1 MRPLLVLPLLVV
13 VALPAFAQQRTLLPV
28 DSTTVVAFHMTKG
41 KTRKGRVVAADDSS
55 LTVLTLAGATVVL
68 PRSSIED
75 WDRLHGTLTPAGF
88 RPTDLTTQRLFFG
101 PTARTFPR
109 GGASLADHDVFMLS
123 GGYGVSDRVML
134 SAATS
139 VLESFDSSGRM
150 EYGKGIAYADGRV
163 GLARGRLTAVAVGAF
178 WGWAGLDRANG
189 SVGAGYGVVTLGSND
204 HAVTVLGGYPFA
216 SRSFEKEA
224 IVMLGGETRI
234 GRRLK
239 LMTELWK
246 LPQISRVA
254 GIYGVRYLGDEFS
267 VEVGGGAVVVLSV
280 AAHWRR
286 N

>member
-1 MRPLLVLPLLVV
+1 MRPLLVLPLFVV
-13 VALPAFAQQRTLLPV
+13 AALPAFAQQRALPPV

-41 KTRKGRVVAADDSS
+41 KTRKGRVVTADDSS
-55 LTVLTLAGATVVL
+55 LTVLTLAGVTVVL
-68 PRSSIED
+68 PRSSIKE

-88 RPTDLTTQRLFFG
+88 RPTDLATHRLFFG

-109 GGASLADHDVFMLS
+109 GGASLADHDVLMVT

-134 SAATS
+134 SAGTS
-139 VLESFDSSGRM
+139 LGEGFDSAGHSVAS
-150 EYGKGIAYADGRV
+150 GIAFADGRV
-163 GLARGRLTAVAVGAF
+163 GLARGRHMAVAVGAF
-178 WGWAGLDRANG
+178 WGLSSLERANG

-239 LMTELWK
+239 LMTEMWK
-246 LPQISRVA
+246 LPEISRVA

-267 VEVGGGAVVVLSV
+267 VEVGGGAVVVMSV
-280 AAHWRR
+280 AVHGRR

>member
-1 MRPLLVLPLLVV
+1 MRPLLALPLLVV
-13 VALPAFAQQRTLLPV
+13 VALPALAQQRTLPPV

-41 KTRKGRVVAADDSS
+41 KTRKGRVVTADDSS

-68 PRSSIED
+68 PRSSIKE

-88 RPTDLTTQRLFFG
+88 RPTDLTTHRLFFG

-109 GGASLADHDVFMLS
+109 GGASLADHDVFIVS
-123 GGYGVSDRVML
+123 GGYGISDRVML
-134 SAATS
+134 SAGTS
-139 VLESFDSSGRM
+139 LGEGFDSAGHVVGSGL
-150 EYGKGIAYADGRV
+150 AFADGRV

-239 LMTELWK
+239 LVTEMWK

-267 VEVGGGAVVVLSV
+267 VEVGGGAVVVMSV
-280 AAHWRR
+280 AVHWRR

>member
-13 VALPAFAQQRTLLPV
+13 VALPAFAQQRTLPPV

-41 KTRKGRVVAADDSS
+41 KTRKGRVVTADDSS

-68 PRSSIED
+68 PRSSIKE

-88 RPTDLTTQRLFFG
+88 RPTDLTTHRLFFG

-109 GGASLADHDVFMLS
+109 GGASLADHDVLLVT
-123 GGYGVSDRVML
+123 GGYGVSDRVMV
-134 SAATS
+134 SAGTS
-139 VLESFDSSGRM
+139 LGEGFDSTGHSTGT
-150 EYGKGIAYADGRV
+150 GVAFADGRV
-163 GLARGRLTAVAVGAF
+163 GLARGRHTAVAVGAF
-178 WGWAGLDRANG
+178 WGWAGLDRAHG

-216 SRSFEKEA
+216 SRSFEKEP

-239 LMTELWK
+239 LMTEMWK

-267 VEVGGGAVVVLSV
+267 VEVGGGAVVVMSV
-280 AAHWRR
+280 AVHWRR

>member
-13 VALPAFAQQRTLLPV
+13 AALPAFAQQRTLPPV

-41 KTRKGRVVAADDSS
+41 KTRKGRVVTADDSS

-68 PRSSIED
+68 PRSSIKE
-75 WDRLHGTLTPAGF
+75 WDRLHGTLSPAGF
-88 RPTDLTTQRLFFG
+88 RPTDLTTHRLFFG

-109 GGASLADHDVFMLS
+109 GGASLADHDVFMVT

-134 SAATS
+134 SAGTTLGEGIDSAGHS
-139 VLESFDSSGRM
+139 VPSGL
-150 EYGKGIAYADGRV
+150 AFADGRV
-163 GLARGRLTAVAVGAF
+163 GLVRGHHTAVAVGAF

-204 HAVTVLGGYPFA
+204 HAVTLLGGYPLA

-234 GRRLK
+234 GRRFK
-239 LMTELWK
+239 LMTEMWK
-246 LPQISRVA
+246 LPQISHVA

-267 VEVGGGAVVVLSV
+267 VEVGGGAVVVMSV
-280 AAHWRR
+280 AVHWRR

>member
-1 MRPLLVLPLLVV
+1 MRPLLVWPLLVV
-13 VALPAFAQQRTLLPV
+13 VALPAFAQQRTLPPV

-41 KTRKGRVVAADDSS
+41 KTRKGRVVTADDSS

-68 PRSSIED
+68 PRSSIKE

-88 RPTDLTTQRLFFG
+88 RPTDLTTHRLLFG

-109 GGASLADHDVFMLS
+109 GGASLADHDVFIVS
-123 GGYGVSDRVML
+123 GGYGISDRVML
-134 SAATS
+134 SAGTS
-139 VLESFDSSGRM
+139 LGEGIDSTGHNT
-150 EYGKGIAYADGRV
+150 GQGLAFADGRV
-163 GLARGRLTAVAVGAF
+163 GLARGRLTAVAVGTF
-178 WGWAGLDRANG
+178 WGWAGLDRAHG

-216 SRSFEKEA
+216 SRSFEKEP

-239 LMTELWK
+239 LMTEMWK

-267 VEVGGGAVVVLSV
+267 VEVGGGAVVVMSV
-280 AAHWRR
+280 AVHWRK